1 MLFYLTIA
9 QILWLSARTS
19 YATDLF
25 SVLRANNA
33 TIFADAI
40 ETHRDLYELLLSSTV
55 RTVFAPV
62 DNILNSTTPQSHWIF
77 RRNEEDVIRNAV
89 FHGVIQIFGE
99 STNSTKSD
107 LGTLSKRNSDSIPF
121 LYTASSDKVPANL
134 EDGTNQKIVLVDGG
148 VANHKGD
155 PEHNQNTTRVRQLV
169 TGLGNKVS
177 VLKSGIEYSGG
188 EISLVDG

>member
-40 ETHRDLYELLLSSTV
+40 EANRDLYDFFLSPTV

-62 DNILNSTTPQSHWIF
+62 DSVLSFMTPKNEQILRERGDDPLTVAVFDTADRIFNESLNSTRS
-77 RRNEEDVIRNAV
+77 
-89 FHGVIQIFGE
+89 
-99 STNSTKSD
+99 NS
-107 LGTLSKRNSDSIPF
+107 GTLSKRGGDSTPF
-121 LYTASSDKVPANL
+121 LYTTSSNKVPANL
-134 EDGTNQKIVLVDGG
+134 EDRTNQKIVLIDDG
-148 VANHKGD
+148 VADH
-155 PEHNQNTTRVRQLV
+155 EHNQRATPLRQLV

-177 VLKSGIEYSGG
+177 VLKSGIPYNGG
-188 EISLVDG
+188 VISLVDG